1 MLGDGEMKVVVL
13 GAGLMGKE
21 TARDLVKS
29 DDVQKVYLADLHVR
43 QAEEFAAELKSDKL
57 EVLLLDATN
66 DGQLGEVMALGD
78 VVVNAL
84 FYIFNEKVA
93 RIAIERGV
101 HSIDLGGH
109 IGGATEAVL
118 GLKERAKAKGVTI
131 IPDLGVA
138 PGMINVLTGYG
149 AGKLDEVETIKI
161 FVGGIPVKPEPPLN
175 YNVVF
180 SLEGVFDHYTD
191 PSHVIR
197 NGELKEVPS
206 LSEIELIEFEGFGEL
221 EAFHTSGGT
230 STLTESFSDVETL
243 EYKTIRYKGH
253 AEKFQ
258 LLVDLGLLSRD
269 NEVTV
274 EGKTMKVRDV
284 MREHLSPQLRLGE
297 KSDAVLLRVLV
308 SGKRDGSP
316 ITYEYDLLTEKE
328 TSQNITAMARATANT
343 MSIVAQMIGTGEI
356 SKRGVYP
363 PEKIVPG
370 ERYIAELKQRG
381 VIIEEKI
388 KTSNALV

>member
-1 MLGDGEMKVVVL
+1 MKVVVL

-29 DDVQKVYLADLHVR
+29 DDVSKVYLADLNVR
-43 QAEEFAAELKSDKL
+43 QAEDFAEELMSDKL
-57 EVLLLDATN
+57 DILLLDATN
-66 DGQLGEVMALGD
+66 DDQLSDVIALGD

-84 FYIFNEKVA
+84 FYTFNEKVA
-93 RIAIERGV
+93 RTAIERGV

-118 GLKERAKAKGVTI
+118 ALKEKAIEKGVTI

-138 PGMINVLTGYG
+138 PGMINILTGYG
-149 AGKLDEVETIKI
+149 AEKLDQVKSIKLY
-161 FVGGIPVKPEPPLN
+161 VGGIPVNPEPPLN

-191 PSHVIR
+191 SSHVIR
-197 NGELKEVPS
+197 DGQLKEIAS
-206 LSEIELIEFEGFGEL
+206 LSEIESIEFDKYGEL

-230 STLTESFSDVETL
+230 STLTESFSHVETL

-258 LLVDLGLLSRD
+258 LLVDLGLLGRD

-274 EGKTMKVRDV
+274 DGKKVKVRDV
-284 MREHLSPQLRLGE
+284 MREQLAPQLRLGD

-308 SGKRDGSP
+308 SGEKDGLP
-316 ITYEYDLLTEKE
+316 VTYEYDLVTEKD
-328 TSQNITAMARATANT
+328 TTQNVTAMARATANT
-343 MSIVAQMIGTGEI
+343 MSIVAQMIGTGKI

-363 PEKIVPG
+363 PEKVVPG
-370 ERYIAELKQRG
+370 AAYIEELKKRG
-381 VIIEEKI
+381 VVIEEFVKEY
-388 KTSNALV
+388 A

>member
-1 MLGDGEMKVVVL
+1 MKVVVL

-21 TARDLVKS
+21 TARDLVRS
-29 DDVQKVYLADLHVR
+29 ADVEKVYLADLYVE
-43 QAEEFAAELKSDKL
+43 QAEIFAEELMSDKL
-57 EVLLLDATN
+57 EILLLDATN
-66 DGQLGEVMALGD
+66 DEQLGSVMALGD

-84 FYIFNEKVA
+84 FYTFNEKVA
-93 RIAIERGV
+93 EIAIEKGV

-109 IGGATEAVL
+109 IGGATDAVL
-118 GLKERAKAKGVTI
+118 GLKERAKEKGVTI

-138 PGMINVLTGYG
+138 PGMINILTGYG
-149 AGKLDEVETIKI
+149 AGKLDKVESIKL
-161 FVGGIPVKPEPPLN
+161 FVGGIPVNPEPPLN

-191 PSHVIR
+191 ASHVIR
-197 NGELKEVPS
+197 NGVLKEIAS
-206 LSEIELIEFEGFGEL
+206 LSEIESIEFDGYGEL

-230 STLTESFSDVETL
+230 STLTASFSNVKTL

-269 NEVTV
+269 NEVTID
-274 EGKTMKVRDV
+274 GKTMRIRDV
-284 MREHLSPQLRLGE
+284 MKAYLSPQLQLG
-297 KSDAVLLRVLV
+297 KKADAVLLRVLV
-308 SGKRDGSP
+308 SGDKNGAHL
-316 ITYEYDLLTEKE
+316 TYEYDLITEKD
-328 TSQNITAMARATANT
+328 TSNNITAMARATANT
-343 MSIVAQMIGTGEI
+343 VSIVAQMIGAGLI

-370 ERYIAELKQRG
+370 ERYIEELKKRG
-381 VIIEEKI
+381 VNIQEV
-388 KTSNALV
+388 KTASAFS

>member
-1 MLGDGEMKVVVL
+1 MLGVDKMRVVIL

-29 DDVQKVYLADLHVR
+29 DDVEIVYLADLNVR
-43 QAEEFAAELKSDKL
+43 QAETFAEELMSDKL
-57 EVLLLDATN
+57 NIVLLDAK
-66 DGQLGEVMALGD
+66 DDKQLRDVMALGD

-84 FYIFNEKVA
+84 FYKFNEKVA
-93 RIAIERGV
+93 RIAVDIGV

-109 IGGATEAVL
+109 IGGATDAVL
-118 GLKERAKAKGVTI
+118 ELADKAAAKDITI

-138 PGMINVLTGYG
+138 PGMINILTGYG
-149 AGKLDEVETIKI
+149 AGKLDRVDSIKLY
-161 FVGGIPVKPEPPLN
+161 VGGIPVKPEPPLN

-197 NGELKEVPS
+197 NGELKEIPS
-206 LSEIELIEFEGFGEL
+206 LSEVEDIFFDKYGDL

-230 STLTESFSDVETL
+230 STLTKSFPNVKTL

-258 LLVDLGLLSRD
+258 LLVDLGLLSRE
-269 NEVTV
+269 NEVIID
-274 EGKTMKVRDV
+274 GKTVKVRDV
-284 MREHLSPQLRLGE
+284 MREQLSPQLQLGN
-297 KSDAVLLRVLV
+297 KSDAVLLRVIV
-308 SGKRDGSP
+308 SGEKDGSP
-316 ITYEYDLLTEKE
+316 ITYEYELITEKDLSINE
-328 TSQNITAMARATANT
+328 TAMARATANT
-343 MSIVAQMIGTGEI
+343 ISIVAQMIGTGMI

-370 ERYIAELKQRG
+370 ERYIEEMKKRG
-381 VIIEEKI
+381 VIIVETI
-388 KTSNALV
+388 KTSKSFV

>member
-1 MLGDGEMKVVVL
+1 MKVVVL

-29 DDVQKVYLADLHVR
+29 DDVQKVYLADLDVG
-43 QAEEFAAELKSDKL
+43 QAEAFAKELASDKL
-57 EVLLLDATN
+57 EVVSLDAT
-66 DGQLGEVMALGD
+66 DDTQLGDVMALGD

-93 RIAIERGV
+93 KTAIERGV

-109 IGGATEAVL
+109 IGGATDAVL
-118 GLKERAKAKGVTI
+118 KMTEEAKAKGVTI

-138 PGMINVLTGYG
+138 PGMINVLAGYG
-149 AGKLDEVETIKI
+149 AGKLDTVETMKI
-161 FVGGIPVKPEPPLN
+161 FVGGIPVKPELPLN

-197 NGELKEVPS
+197 NGELKEVAS
-206 LSEIELIEFEGFGEL
+206 LSEIEEIEFEGFGKL

-258 LLVDLGLLSRD
+258 LLVDLGLLSRE

-274 EGKTMKVRDV
+274 DGKTVKVRDV
-284 MREHLSPQLRLGE
+284 MREHLSPQLRLG
-297 KSDAVLLRVLV
+297 KKADAVLLRVLV
-308 SGKRDGSP
+308 SGKKDGNSM
-316 ITYEYDLLTEKE
+316 TYEYDLLTQKAE
-328 TSQNITAMARATANT
+328 SNNITAMARATANT
-343 MSIVAQMIGTGEI
+343 MSIVAQMIGTGKI

-370 ERYIAELKQRG
+370 EDYIAALKDRG
-381 VIIEEKI
+381 VVIHEKNKI
-388 KTSNALV
+388 ANGLS